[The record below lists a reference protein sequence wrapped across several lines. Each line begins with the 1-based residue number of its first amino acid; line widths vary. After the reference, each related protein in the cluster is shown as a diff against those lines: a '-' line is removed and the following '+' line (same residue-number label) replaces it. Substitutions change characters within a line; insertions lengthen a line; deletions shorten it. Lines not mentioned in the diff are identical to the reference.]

1 MDLDFGHPVNAY
13 EALAKGGAERGS
25 YLRREGL
32 YSSHICEWRRQRD
45 AGTLAGEREAAGR
58 SARGARPNWTSLRA
72 RNARLGAELDRTRLA
87 LEITGKAPALLELI
101 SESADTETR
110 SKP

>member
-25 YLRREGL
+25 YLRRKGL
-32 YSSHICEWRRQRD
+32 YSSHICEWRKQRD
-45 AGTLAGEREAAGR
+45 AGTLAGATRGRRAKRSRSEAELDK
-58 SARGARPNWTSLRA
+58 LRA
-72 RNARLGAELDRTRLA
+72 RNARLEAELDRTRLA
-87 LEITGKAPALLELI
+87 LEITGKAHALLELI

-110 SKP
+110 LKP